1 MINHLKVAAHKG
13 IKSLNLYDLG
23 KINIICGK
31 NNSGKSSILEGLN
44 KSFIPGVLF
53 NIQSFYEKWLS
64 GQRHSDHSFLSKVH
78 SHMNVFFDKTLK
90 DNYYVI
96 FKDEYQ
102 NLAQEVTTILNAD
115 FSVSRY
121 KNFYND
127 ELANLLAPYFKA
139 VSNTSS
145 LLIPAKRI
153 LEYESSISLNQNISA
168 EGNGI
173 LNRLFFLKNQD
184 LASAD
189 FILYTQ
195 IHHVFKS
202 ITGFDFNIVPN
213 QNNNI
218 LLKFKIHNEWLIADQ
233 CGLGFRELLSMIT
246 QISIS
251 KKEIILLEEPENH
264 LHADFQKK
272 FISFL
277 KEQHDKQFIIST
289 HSNVFIDHS
298 FIDKV
303 YYCWYDEE
311 VKISD
316 KTTTSK
322 IIDSLGYSIAEN
334 LTADA
339 IILTEGPTD
348 IPILKRALTLNE
360 TITNYNIKFW
370 PLGGDIMGESDLSI
384 FKGLNKVF
392 AIIDS
397 DPGSSKIR
405 NKFQKNCED
414 HSITCYKLDRYS
426 IENYIPLNI
435 IKDQFPSQITIKN
448 LDDTLSVDEQI
459 GFKQKNKSIKQKNAE
474 MALRVELKD
483 IQETDL
489 HRICNE
495 IKNILMSK
503 KEAGTNNVSE
513 K

>member
-1 MINHLKVAAHKG
+1 MINHLKVTAHKG

-31 NNSGKSSILEGLN
+31 NNSGKSSILESINVSLN
-44 KSFIPGVLF
+44 PGIKISNTDIYEHLNDLYESKGGIYITRISTLIKTF
-53 NIQSFYEKWLS
+53 FETSYQSL
-64 GQRHSDHSFLSKVH
+64 
-78 SHMNVFFDKTLK
+78 TL
-90 DNYYVI
+90 VI
-96 FKDEYQ
+96 FNDKVSKFCSELTYAINSDYQ
-102 NLAQEVTTILNAD
+102 IIRYGLIRTNALEIILNG
-115 FSVSRY
+115 
-121 KNFYND
+121 
-127 ELANLLAPYFKA
+127 LLPKMQKSA
-139 VSNTSS
+139 V
-145 LLIPAKRI
+145 LLIPAKRV
-153 LEYESSISLNQNISA
+153 LENETTITLSQNIGS

-184 LASAD
+184 LASED

-195 IHHVFKS
+195 IHQTFRT

-213 QNNNI
+213 QNNKI
-218 LLKFKIHNEWLIADQ
+218 LLKFKIHNEWLIADH
-233 CGLGFRELLSMIT
+233 CGLGLRELLSMIT

-277 KEQHDKQFIIST
+277 KEQQNKQFIIST

-303 YYCWYDEE
+303 YYCWYDKE

-348 IPILKRALTLNE
+348 IPILKRILTLNE

-414 HSITCYKLDRYS
+414 HSITCYKLNRYS

-483 IQETDL
+483 IDGTDL
-489 HRICNE
+489 YNMCNE
-495 IKNILMSK
+495 IKKALIANK
-503 KEAGTNNVSE
+503 HSE
-513 K
+513 

>member
-1 MINHLKVAAHKG
+1 
-13 IKSLNLYDLG
+13 
-23 KINIICGK
+23 
-31 NNSGKSSILEGLN
+31 
-44 KSFIPGVLF
+44 
-53 NIQSFYEKWLS
+53 
-64 GQRHSDHSFLSKVH
+64 
-78 SHMNVFFDKTLK
+78 
-90 DNYYVI
+90 
-96 FKDEYQ
+96 
-102 NLAQEVTTILNAD
+102 
-115 FSVSRY
+115 
-121 KNFYND
+121 
-127 ELANLLAPYFKA
+127 
-139 VSNTSS
+139 
-145 LLIPAKRI
+145 IPAKRI

-233 CGLGFRELLSMIT
+233 CGLGLRELLSMIT

-348 IPILKRALTLNE
+348 IPILKRILTLNE

>member
-1 MINHLKVAAHKG
+1 
-13 IKSLNLYDLG
+13 
-23 KINIICGK
+23 
-31 NNSGKSSILEGLN
+31 
-44 KSFIPGVLF
+44 
-53 NIQSFYEKWLS
+53 
-64 GQRHSDHSFLSKVH
+64 
-78 SHMNVFFDKTLK
+78 MNAFFDKKLK
-90 DNYYVI
+90 DSHYII

-127 ELANLLAPYFKA
+127 ELANLLAPNFKA

-173 LNRLFFLKNQD
+173 LNKLFFLKNQD

-233 CGLGFRELLSMIT
+233 CGLGLRELLSMIT

-277 KEQHDKQFIIST
+277 KEQEDKQFIIST

-298 FIDKV
+298 FIDKI

-316 KTTTSK
+316 KTTASK

-348 IPILKRALTLNE
+348 IPILKRILTLND
-360 TITNYNIKFW
+360 TLTTYNIKFW

-405 NKFQKNCED
+405 NKFQKNCKD
-414 HSITCYKLDRYS
+414 HDIVCYKLDRYS
-426 IENYIPLNI
+426 IENYFPLNI

-448 LDDTLSVDEQI
+448 LDDSLSVDEQI
-459 GFKQKNKSIKQKNAE
+459 GFKSKNKSIKQKNAE
-474 MALRVELKD
+474 MALRLELKD
-483 IQETDL
+483 VQETDL
-489 HRICNE
+489 YSICDT
-495 IKNILMSK
+495 IKNTLMSK
-503 KEAGTNNVSE
+503 KEAGIKALVE
-513 K
+513 KG

>member
-1 MINHLKVAAHKG
+1 MIHHLKVASHKG

-31 NNSGKSSILEGLN
+31 NNSGKSSILESIALTIN
-44 KSFIPGVLF
+44 PGAKISNTEFHETWAKNHQNQGGVYLTRV
-53 NIQSFYEKWLS
+53 S
-64 GQRHSDHSFLSKVH
+64 
-78 SHMNVFFDKTLK
+78 SHLKNFFQTKFQDTEIIL
-90 DNYYVI
+90 
-96 FKDEYQ
+96 FKDEGTKFCDELT
-102 NLAQEVTTILNAD
+102 NILNND
-115 FSVSRY
+115 YQVINYSRIQR
-121 KNFYND
+121 N
-127 ELANLLAPYFKA
+127 EL
-139 VSNTSS
+139 SNVLNHFFTDVKSLS
-145 LLIPAKRI
+145 ILLIPAKRI
-153 LEYESSISLNQNISA
+153 LENETPISLNQTIGADGS
-168 EGNGI
+168 GI
-173 LNRLFFLKNQD
+173 LNQLFFLKNQD
-184 LASAD
+184 LASED
-189 FILYTQ
+189 FILYTK
-195 IHHVFKS
+195 IHQTFRT

-213 QNNNI
+213 QNNKI

-233 CGLGFRELLSMIT
+233 CGLGLRELLSMIT

-277 KEQHDKQFIIST
+277 KEQEDKQFIIST

-298 FIDKV
+298 FIDKI
-303 YYCWYDEE
+303 YYCWFDEE

-316 KTTTSK
+316 KTTASK

-334 LTADA
+334 LAADA

-348 IPILKRALTLNE
+348 IPILKRILTLND
-360 TITNYNIKFW
+360 TLTTYNVKFW

-405 NKFQKNCED
+405 NKFQKNCKD
-414 HSITCYKLDRYS
+414 LDIPCYKLDRYS

-448 LDDTLSVDEQI
+448 LDDKLSVDDQI
-459 GFKQKNKSIKQKNAE
+459 GFKQKSKSIKQKNAE
-474 MALRVELKD
+474 MALRLELKD

-489 HRICNE
+489 YKICNE
-495 IKNILMSK
+495 IKKILAAK
-503 KEAGTNNVSE
+503 KS
-513 K
+513 